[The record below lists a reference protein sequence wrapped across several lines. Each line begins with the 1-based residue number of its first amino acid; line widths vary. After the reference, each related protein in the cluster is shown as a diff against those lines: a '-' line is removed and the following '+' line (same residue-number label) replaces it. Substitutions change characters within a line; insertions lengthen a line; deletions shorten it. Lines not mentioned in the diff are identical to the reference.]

1 MRILGLDMG
10 ERRIGVAIS
19 DPEERLA
26 VPLKTLSSRGQAA
39 DVRAIA
45 DLAEHEQAGALVL
58 GLPLSLHGEAGP
70 QAQRVKDFGRA
81 LSEAAPQP
89 VEYWDERLSSVEA
102 ERLLSRVPAAASS
115 GRGRRSRILA
125 GRDALAAAIIL
136 QSFLDRR
143 RRKGASPGGE

>member
-10 ERRIGVAIS
+10 ERRIGVAIC

-39 DVRAIA
+39 DIRAIA
-45 DLAEHEQAGALVL
+45 ELAEQEQAGALVL

-70 QAQRVKDFGRA
+70 QAQRVRDFGRA
-81 LSEAAPQP
+81 LAEAVSQP
-89 VEYWDERLSSVEA
+89 VEYWDERFSSAEA
-102 ERLLSRVPAAASS
+102 ERLLSQVPAAVSS
-115 GRGRRSRILA
+115 GRRRRSRILA
-125 GRDALAAAIIL
+125 GRDALAATIIL

-143 RRKGASPGGE
+143 RQKRASPGGE